1 MKGNF
6 MIADSRIEARER
18 REKAEGAG
26 RSFNRPGKKAQHP
39 AQMRSGWAKPYQ
51 AVWQHRTKIT
61 MTGEPV
67 PRKKRHPAF
76 AGRRSEDAIPGG
88 VMKLIYERK
97 NEMQPQNQ
105 PAQQPPP
112 VRLNFSTVMTAG
124 EQIV

>member
-1 MKGNF
+1 
-6 MIADSRIEARER
+6 MIYDFRFQIKARER
-18 REKAEGAG
+18 RETEESAG
-26 RSFNRPGKKAQHP
+26 RSFDPRPGKKAQHP

-51 AVWQHRTKIT
+51 AIWQHRTKIT

-67 PRKKRHPAF
+67 PPEKETPGF
-76 AGRRSEDAIPGG
+76 RRASVGDAIPGG

-124 EQIV
+124 EQIT